1 MVRARLLYPRIFA
14 QRSRLSQFCECR
26 SDCDRA
32 VAIRAGIGRLQGG
45 QATTMKAPVCHSKDP
60 DLQKVPQA
68 LLRAAEKARQ
78 PAEQAATGF
87 VVRPSPDNRKTK

>member
-1 MVRARLLYPRIFA
+1 
-14 QRSRLSQFCECR
+14 
-26 SDCDRA
+26 
-32 VAIRAGIGRLQGG
+32 
-45 QATTMKAPVCHSKDP
+45 MKAPVCHSKDP